1 MKQLIALAL
10 VVIGLS
16 GCAGVQGSN
25 APAPNDQWSKALGC
39 TMLYAGCPPPYGGY
53 R

>member
-10 VVIGLS
+10 VVTGLS

-25 APAPNDQWSKALGC
+25 APAPD
-39 TMLYAGCPPPYGGY
+39 YAGLRGAHDIGAGAA
-53 R
+53 